1 MSQAGDFV
9 ERSKKALVTGGY
21 GYIGSHLL
29 WHLHHEGYELWVI
42 DDARGS
48 YPEQLQLP
56 PHNLVDSDICEVESA
71 METHISN
78 GLRVDFMC
86 HLAADSSVTQC
97 NLDPLQSYKNNILG
111 TISAVWLAERL
122 CVDYFVFASTAG
134 VYGVDGNFGP
144 QDVLDPASS
153 YAKSKW
159 ICEKII
165 EDWSARS
172 RTDITIFRFFNVAGA
187 SAEYLVGELRDYDDH
202 LIPRLLSALFED
214 GEIQVYGDDYPTYD
228 GSCIRDYVHVDDLCE
243 AVISSVNIKLNGYS
257 PPKILNVGSGTG
269 VSVFEVVNRLQACL
283 GFELEVRKGERRA
296 GDPPRLVA
304 DISKSKEVLGWR
316 PRRDLDSIIR
326 SSWAWRKYVNTQDS

>member
-1 MSQAGDFV
+1 M
-9 ERSKKALVTGGY
+9 EKSKKALITGGY

-56 PHNLVDSDICEVESA
+56 PHNLVDSDICEVGSAA
-71 METHISN
+71 METHFPN
-78 GLRVDFMC
+78 GLKVDFMC

-111 TISAVWLAERL
+111 TISAVRLAERL

-134 VYGVDGNFGP
+134 VYGVDGNFGLT
-144 QDVLDPASS
+144 DVLDPASS

-159 ICEKII
+159 MCEKII
-165 EDWSARS
+165 EDWSAGS
-172 RTDITIFRFFNVAGA
+172 RTDVTIFRFFNVAGA
-187 SAEYLVGELRDYDDH
+187 SVEYLVGELRDHDDH
-202 LIPRLLSALFED
+202 LIPRLLSAVFEG

-243 AVISSVNIKLNGYS
+243 AVVLSINRRLDRHPI
-257 PPKILNVGSGTG
+257 PDILNVGSGTG
-269 VSVFEVVNRLQACL
+269 VSVFEVVKRLEVCL
-283 GFELEVRKGERRA
+283 RLELEVRSVDRRA

-304 DISKSKEVLGWR
+304 DISSSTDVLGWR
-316 PRRDLDSIIR
+316 PLRDLDTIIK
-326 SSWAWRKYVNTQDS
+326 SSWNWRTHVNSQNP